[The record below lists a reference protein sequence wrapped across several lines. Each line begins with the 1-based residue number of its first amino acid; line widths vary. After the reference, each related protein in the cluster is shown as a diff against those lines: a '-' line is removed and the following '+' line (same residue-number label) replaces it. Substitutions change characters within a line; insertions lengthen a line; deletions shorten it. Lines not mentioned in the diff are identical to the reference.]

1 MYYSDDLI
9 EEIRS
14 RNDIVDVISSYVKL
28 KKQGATYFGLC
39 PFHNEKSP
47 SFSVTPGK
55 QMYYCFGCGEGGNVY
70 SFIMKYENYSFVED
84 VKMLAD
90 RAGITLPE
98 AEYSEEERK
107 RADLRANLLEINKK
121 AAMYFHHQLKSEKG
135 KIGLKY
141 FNERGL
147 DNETIVRFGLGYS
160 TKTSNDLYQYMKTF
174 GYSDDILKE
183 SGLFSF
189 SEKGTYDKFWNR
201 VMFPILDIN
210 SRVIGFGG
218 RVMGEGEPKYLNS
231 PETKIFEK
239 SRNLYGM
246 NFARISRKPYLLIC
260 EGYMDVI
267 ALHRAG
273 FTNAVAALGTAF
285 TDQHAMLI
293 KRYVKEVVLTFDSDG
308 AGRKAALRAIPIL
321 KRAGIAMK
329 VLDMTPYKDPDEFI
343 KNLGADEYQKRID
356 NAMNSFI
363 FEIKMM
369 REQYDLDDPHAKAEF
384 YNNVANKLLEFPD
397 ELERNVYIEAVSKE
411 FMIPFESLDKMVKKL
426 ALSYSGEGYTDR
438 YNENEVNEEIERD
451 LKKSKKHLEDGVKQ
465 AQKILLTWLIEDEN
479 IYGKIKDIISEKDF
493 VEPLYYMVAKMLFE
507 QLESGAINPA
517 KILNQ
522 FTEEDEH
529 REAAE
534 LFNTSLREEMS
545 SQEKE
550 KALNDTVYKVKKNS
564 LDYAS
569 RNAKEVSELQEIINE
584 QKKLQ
589 KIRII
594 L

>member
-14 RNDIVDVISSYVKL
+14 KNDIVDVISSYVKL
-28 KKQGATYFGLC
+28 KKKGATYFGLC

-55 QMYYCFGCGEGGNVY
+55 EMYYCFGCGEGGNVY
-70 SFIMKYENYSFVED
+70 SFIMKYENYSFLEA

-90 RAGITLPE
+90 RAGVALPE
-98 AEYSEEERK
+98 AEYSEEEK
-107 RADLRANLLEINKK
+107 KKADLKSNLLEINKK

-135 KIGLKY
+135 RIGMRY
-141 FNERGL
+141 FKERGL
-147 DNETIVRFGLGYS
+147 DDETIIRFGLGYS
-160 TKTSNDLYQYMKTF
+160 NKTSDDLYRYMKTF
-174 GYSDDILKE
+174 GYSDEILKE

-189 SEKGTYDKFWNR
+189 SEKGTFDKFWNR

-246 NFARISRKPYLLIC
+246 NYARVSRKSYLLIC

-329 VLDMTPYKDPDEFI
+329 VLDMSPYKDPDEFI
-343 KNLGADEYQKRID
+343 KNLGAEEYQKRID
-356 NAMNSFI
+356 NATNSFI

-369 REQYDLDDPHAKAEF
+369 RDGYDLKDPHAKAGF
-384 YNNVANKLLEFPD
+384 YNRVAEKLLEFPD
-397 ELERNVYIEAVSKE
+397 ELERNVYIEAVSRE
-411 FMIPFESLDKMVKKL
+411 FMIPQESLSKMVMKL
-426 ALSYSGEGYTDR
+426 ALSYTGGAYRAKEEEAEISEIKDR
-438 YNENEVNEEIERD
+438 
-451 LKKSKKHLEDGVKQ
+451 SKKHPEDGVKQ
-465 AQKILLTWLIEDEN
+465 AQKMLLTWLIEEEG
-479 IYGKIKDIISEKDF
+479 IFGKIKKIISDKDF
-493 VEPLYYMVAKMLFE
+493 IEPLYHTVAEMLFK
-507 QLESGAINPA
+507 QLEEGKMNPA

-522 FTEEDEH
+522 FIDEEEH
-529 REAAE
+529 RQAAE
-534 LFNTSLREEMS
+534 LFNTSLQEEMS
-545 SQEKE
+545 HDEKE
-550 KALNDTVYKVKKNS
+550 QALNEIVRKVKQNS
-564 LDYAS
+564 LEYAG
-569 RNAKEVSELQEIINE
+569 RNVSDVLELQRIIEE

-589 KIRII
+589 KIQIS

>member
-70 SFIMKYENYSFVED
+70 SFIMKYENYSFVEA

>member
-70 SFIMKYENYSFVED
+70 SFIMKYENYSFVEA

-174 GYSDDILKE
+174 GYSDDILKK

-493 VEPLYYMVAKMLFE
+493 VEPLYYTVAKMLFE

>member
-70 SFIMKYENYSFVED
+70 SFIMKYENYSFVEA

-529 REAAE
+529 IEAAE

>member
-14 RNDIVDVISSYVKL
+14 KNDVVDVISSYVKL

-70 SFIMKYENYSFVED
+70 SFIMKYENFSFLEA

-90 RAGITLPE
+90 RAGVALPE
-98 AEYSEEERK
+98 AEYSEEDRRK
-107 RADLRANLLEINKK
+107 ADLKANLLEINKK
-121 AAMYFHHQLKSEKG
+121 AAMYFHHQLKTEKG
-135 KIGLKY
+135 QIGKQYLTK
-141 FNERGL
+141 RGL
-147 DNETIVRFGLGYS
+147 DEETIVRFGLGYS
-160 TKTSNDLYQYMKTF
+160 NKTSDDLYRYMKTF
-174 GYSDDILKE
+174 GYSDEILKE

-246 NFARISRKPYLLIC
+246 NYARISRKSYLLIC

-343 KNLGADEYQKRID
+343 KNMGAEEYQKRID
-356 NAMNSFI
+356 NAMNSFL

-369 REQYDLDDPHAKAEF
+369 QEGYDLSDPHAKAEF
-384 YNNVANKLLEFPD
+384 YNRVAEKLLEFPD
-397 ELERNVYIEAVSKE
+397 ELERNVYIEAVSRE
-411 FMIPFESLDKMVKKL
+411 FMIPQDSLSKMVIKL
-426 ALSYSGEGYTDR
+426 ALTYKGEGMERPVDEDVPDR
-438 YNENEVNEEIERD
+438 KAA
-451 LKKSKKHLEDGVKQ
+451 KKQQDDGTRQ
-465 AQKILLTWLIEDEN
+465 AQKLLLTWLIEEED
-479 IYGKIKDIISEKDF
+479 IYEKIKNIISEKDF
-493 VEPLYYMVAKMLFE
+493 IEPLYHTVANMLFE
-507 QLESGAINPA
+507 QLREGNINPA
-517 KILNQ
+517 RILNQ
-522 FTEEDEH
+522 FTDEEEH
-529 REAAE
+529 RQAAE
-534 LFNTSLREEMS
+534 LFNTSLREEMNHE
-545 SQEKE
+545 EKE
-550 KALNDTVYKVKKNS
+550 KALNEMVKKVKKNS
-564 LDYAS
+564 LDYEGRTVTDMAQ
-569 RNAKEVSELQEIINE
+569 LQQIIEE

-589 KIRII
+589 KIRIS

>member
-70 SFIMKYENYSFVED
+70 SFIMKYENYSFVEA

-107 RADLRANLLEINKK
+107 IADLRANLLEINKK

-479 IYGKIKDIISEKDF
+479 IYGKIKDIISERDF

>member
-70 SFIMKYENYSFVED
+70 SFIMKYENYSFVEA

-369 REQYDLDDPHAKAEF
+369 REQYVLDDPHAKAEF

>member
-70 SFIMKYENYSFVED
+70 SFIMKYENYSFVEA

-479 IYGKIKDIISEKDF
+479 IYGKIKGIISEKDF
-493 VEPLYYMVAKMLFE
+493 VEPLYYRVAKMLFE

-545 SQEKE
+545 SQERE

>member
-70 SFIMKYENYSFVED
+70 SFIMKYENYSFVEA

-507 QLESGAINPA
+507 QLEGGAINPA

>member
-70 SFIMKYENYSFVED
+70 SFIMKYENYSFVEA

-210 SRVIGFGG
+210 SRVISFGG